1 MISFPILQMSL
12 QLEPA
17 QPGSFTAQQQMSAT
31 RTVMSPLPPNYAMPP
46 LAYGTAENA
55 VPPTALRDMP
65 TVQPTAPLMYQSS
78 TSVKY
83 SIEGPI
89 VSEVAVE
96 NPVSNTNQNK
106 GEPSAPME
114 TTNTEI
120 NRILAR
126 IEQDNR
132 ILAELEKS
140 RSTIDL
146 PMIAASSN
154 TASEVMSNRER
165 NLSLPTKQSVS
176 RQELEQLMAKLEQDN
191 RVLAE
196 LDKREMF

>member
-1 MISFPILQMSL
+1 MGTNSKIAQIRDADERRKKLEQQKLAATTELQAKQEEIKTISNETERQKAMENIQNLESEIRELGKKCDLESVLREELSLEIQTLQRSQSKSSWNVQSVPQEPGQMSL

-83 SIEGPI
+83 SIEGRQKC
-89 VSEVAVE
+89 VL
-96 NPVSNTNQNK
+96 QNK
-106 GEPSAPME
+106 
-114 TTNTEI
+114 
-120 NRILAR
+120 RK
-126 IEQDNR
+126 
-132 ILAELEKS
+132 KS
-140 RSTIDL
+140 VIG
-146 PMIAASSN
+146 MN
-154 TASEVMSNRER
+154 
-165 NLSLPTKQSVS
+165 
-176 RQELEQLMAKLEQDN
+176 
-191 RVLAE
+191 
-196 LDKREMF
+196 